1 MPTDCLKLLHANFC
15 NVKTKKKKN
24 LGGYAVSA
32 PICQTF
38 KTNKI
43 MKTFKLTKE
52 EQSILIAALLEYENK
67 MRLLKIRSE
76 EKKAMM
82 LRYKLLKK

>member
-1 MPTDCLKLLHANFC
+1 
-15 NVKTKKKKN
+15 
-24 LGGYAVSA
+24 
-32 PICQTF
+32 
-38 KTNKI
+38 
-43 MKTFKLTKE
+43 MKEFKLTKE

-82 LRYKLLKK
+82 LRYKLLKKQETRTDYQNATNKP

>member
-1 MPTDCLKLLHANFC
+1 
-15 NVKTKKKKN
+15 
-24 LGGYAVSA
+24 
-32 PICQTF
+32 
-38 KTNKI
+38 
-43 MKTFKLTKE
+43 MKEFKLTKE

>member
-1 MPTDCLKLLHANFC
+1 MGD
-15 NVKTKKKKN
+15 
-24 LGGYAVSA
+24 YADET
-32 PICQTF
+32 PQCQTI